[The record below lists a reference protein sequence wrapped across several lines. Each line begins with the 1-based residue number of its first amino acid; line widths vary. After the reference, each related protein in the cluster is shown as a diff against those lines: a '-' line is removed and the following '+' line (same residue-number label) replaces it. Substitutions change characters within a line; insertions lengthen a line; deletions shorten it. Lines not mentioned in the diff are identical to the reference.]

1 MSINRVFLR
10 GFVGKTPE
18 MFNGVAKFTMAT
30 EENYKDN
37 NGNWIKKTE
46 WHNIVAFGKTAERVM
61 EKVRR
66 GDMIAIDDG
75 KLTHREYEN
84 KKGETVHSTS
94 ISIMNFEVLKKSD
107 KYANQDKPPA
117 LEQQTF
123 NPDEDS
129 ELPF

>member
-1 MSINRVFLR
+1 MSVNKVMLR
-10 GFVGKTPE
+10 GFVGRTPE
-18 MFNGVAKFTMAT
+18 LYNGMAKFTLAT

-46 WHNIVAFGKTAERVM
+46 WHNIIAFGKTAERAM
-61 EKVRR
+61 EKIRK

-75 KLTHREYEN
+75 KLSHREYEN
-84 KKGETVHSTS
+84 KQGQKIQTTGIVIT
-94 ISIMNFEVLKKSD
+94 NFEVLKKSD